1 VKAFETYFHAP
12 FAAARGYLLSRA
24 FLVLVALDAWTL
36 MIGHAGRYGVDG
48 FNVAHFGWL
57 DAVLPQPTAAMYVGV
72 LLATG
77 LLALALAIGGTQR
90 YALAA
95 LFLLYTISW
104 AMSMLDSYQHH
115 YFVSSVLLCLVF
127 FPEVRASDVH
137 AFVPPPAPV
146 VEPAASESHKPKT
159 KHKSKPK
166 PIEQAAQQGRRAS
179 LIYLVISWL
188 AIAVYLLVPAGP
200 NDFARLCISALVIAA
215 ATWIYTARRTPKL
228 ELTRAQG
235 FGFNMLGA
243 TAGILYMYTSIAKL
257 DAGWRDGHTITRI
270 SAAKRV
276 YAPLVQ
282 LAAGFGISEDSFWS
296 LFATSVIP
304 IELGIAVTYFIAV
317 RADSSRAR
325 WPARVALVGWL
336 FAMLLHF
343 GAEAMELE
351 IGWFSYYMMLFACAF
366 LLPAR
371 IVDSL
376 ASLLTLPANFI
387 RTQLADVLAPDAT
400 KVLPG
405 TLAIT
410 AAVALMLGMVGK
422 QVDLPGGMGAC
433 LTAAGVLAL
442 AAVAVSLR
450 RNALAARPLVLGTGA
465 AAALMWIAIATSQAR
480 WDFYRF
486 LGGDLK
492 RRGEPAAALE
502 AYERGERYAP
512 KGQSRKDQIDVLRKQ
527 LGR

>member
-1 VKAFETYFHAP
+1 VNAFDRYFHAP
-12 FAAARGYLLSRA
+12 FAAARALLFSRV

-48 FNVAHFGWL
+48 FNVAHFAWL
-57 DAVLPQPTAAMYVGV
+57 DWLLPQPTAAGYVGV

-77 LLALALAIGGTQR
+77 LLALTLAIGGTR
-90 YALAA
+90 RLPLAG

-127 FPEVRASDVH
+127 FPQVGASDVH
-137 AFVPPPAPV
+137 PPPPAATEEAPR
-146 VEPAASESHKPKT
+146 PAGASKKAKRAKRQTEAPKAR
-159 KHKSKPK
+159 S
-166 PIEQAAQQGRRAS
+166 GV
-179 LIYLVISWL
+179 LIYIGFAWL
-188 AIAVYLLVPAGP
+188 AIAAFMFIPSEQNTLLE
-200 NDFARLCISALVIAA
+200 LVIAA
-215 ATWIYTARRTPKL
+215 AFAAAVAGVYLARRTAEPVRV
-228 ELTRAQG
+228 EG
-235 FGFNMLGA
+235 FGFNLLGA
-243 TAGILYMYTSIAKL
+243 TAGILYMYTSIAKC

-276 YAPLVQ
+276 YAPLVK
-282 LAAGFGISEDSFWS
+282 LAESFGIGEESFWS

-304 IELGIAVTYFIAV
+304 IELTIAITYLISV
-317 RADSSRAR
+317 RADSTRAR
-325 WPARVALVGWL
+325 WPRHVALAGWAL
-336 FAMLLHF
+336 AMMLHV
-343 GAEAMELE
+343 GAEAMQLE

-371 IVDSL
+371 VVDSL
-376 ASLLTLPANFI
+376 ATLFTVPASFV
-387 RTQLADVLAPDAT
+387 RTQLADLLATDPEKTGRA
-400 KVLPG
+400 G

-410 AAVALMLGMVGK
+410 AAVALALGMVGY
-422 QVDLPGGMGAC
+422 QLDLPGAIGASIASA
-433 LTAAGVLAL
+433 LVLAATVVAITLHEGPAAPRSL
-442 AAVAVSLR
+442 A
-450 RNALAARPLVLGTGA
+450 LGAGA
-465 AAALMWIAIATSQAR
+465 AAALMWVAIATSQAR

-492 RRGEPAAALE
+492 TRGEPAAALE

-512 KGQSRKDQIDVLRKQ
+512 KGQSRKGQIEALRKQ